1 MPEEN
6 LLSVPVGENDYSAGS
21 KDATVTLVE
30 YGDYECPHCGRAY
43 SIIKKVQETMG
54 DKLRFVFRNFPLT
67 QVHPNALHAAEAA
80 EIAGKHSKY
89 WEMHDVLFENQ
100 DALDDESLKTYAEQ
114 IELDAEKFAEE
125 LENDIF
131 EEKVRADFMGGVE
144 SGVNGTPTFF
154 INGARFDQS
163 WDYESLL
170 EALENA

>member
-80 EIAGKHSKY
+80 EIAGKHNKY